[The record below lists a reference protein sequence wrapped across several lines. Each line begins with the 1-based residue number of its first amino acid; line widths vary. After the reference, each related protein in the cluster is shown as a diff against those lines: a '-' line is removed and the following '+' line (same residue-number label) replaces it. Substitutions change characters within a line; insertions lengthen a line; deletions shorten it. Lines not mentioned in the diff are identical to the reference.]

1 MLKAILIF
9 ISGIIETYLFTGWSI
24 TANQKKAYVSSIL
37 MLVYMTTYL
46 FILDFAMKD
55 NNSKLMLV
63 IYAFS
68 CMIGNFIRV
77 QHEKKIK

>member
-1 MLKAILIF
+1 MIKILIIF
-9 ISGIIETYLFTGWSI
+9 IAGIIETYLFTSWSI

-46 FILDFAMKD
+46 FILDIAFKD
-55 NNSKLMLV
+55 NNSKLLLV
-63 IYAFS
+63 VYAFS

-77 QHEKKIK
+77 KHEKKNK